1 MLTVM
6 KWIVYDFRLYLI
18 ALPFSGI
25 LKYIAY
31 LSEAIDWCVSEARSL
46 SEAGTGEGAR
56 CKNRFQM
63 YEFVKVHHKLDEP
76 IDYLEFGV
84 FRGASIAWWANANQ
98 RKESCFFGF
107 DTFTGLPED
116 WGALKEG
123 HFTTNGELPA
133 IKDDRVKFVK
143 GLFQDTLDNF
153 LQGFRRE
160 KRLVVHID
168 ADLYSST
175 MFVLTRL
182 GALLKRKDVILFDE
196 FLAWK
201 YPTHEFRAFCDF
213 AASYRI
219 KYRMIGASN
228 SFARVAVEIL

>member
-1 MLTVM
+1 
-6 KWIVYDFRLYLI
+6 
-18 ALPFSGI
+18 
-25 LKYIAY
+25 
-31 LSEAIDWCVSEARSL
+31 
-46 SEAGTGEGAR
+46 
-56 CKNRFQM
+56 M
-63 YEFVKVHHKLDEP
+63 YEFVKTHHKLDEP

-84 FRGASIAWWANANQ
+84 FRGASIAWWATANQ
-98 RKESCFFGF
+98 MKESRFFGF

-123 HFTTNGELPA
+123 HFTTHGELPMLQ
-133 IKDDRVKFVK
+133 DDRVKFVK
-143 GLFQDTLDNF
+143 GLFQDTLDSF
-153 LQGFRRE
+153 LERFRRE
-160 KRLVVHID
+160 RRLVVHID

-182 GALLKRKDVILFDE
+182 GTLFKRNDIILFDE

-219 KYRMIGASN
+219 KYRMVGASD
-228 SFARVAVEIL
+228 SYARVAIEIL